1 MSSGTDKVFD
11 KVTDPNDFT
20 FNKEVVSVFDDM
32 VSRSVPFYDE
42 MQRMTAELAQD
53 FAQDETNVYDIGC
66 STGTTL
72 HLLISGATHK
82 AEQRMATDTSYWEEI
97 GLFLPQL
104 RFVPLCLDKLP
115 HFLPQQ
121 KLRLN

>member
-11 KVTDPNDFT
+11 KVTDPRDFT

-32 VSRSVPFYDE
+32 VSRSVPYYDE

-72 HLLISGATHK
+72 QLLDGAIENRNVTLIGIDNSEDMLAK
-82 AEQRMATDTSYWEEI
+82 AEQ
-97 GLFLPQL
+97 
-104 RFVPLCLDKLP
+104 
-115 HFLPQQ
+115 
-121 KLRLN
+121 